1 MSTIVTHAT
10 ADLQLKPR
18 PATPPPKADA
28 FDLRRWTL
36 IWNRVGIS
44 LFCGSKGEVYGQER
58 SLKSLFWKIF
68 FHYLLACL
76 CSVIFWY
83 FSLANMVGLWNLFSH
98 SSQYDDKVWTE
109 IYVSNVQFFIVD
121 LKKKKKNGASAF
133 MVSMVILGREKMKK
147 VTLDLRNWKE
157 NEIKQ

>member
-1 MSTIVTHAT
+1 MSTIVTHTT

-28 FDLRRWTL
+28 FNLRRRTV
-36 IWNRVGIS
+36 IWKRVGIS
-44 LFCGSKGEVYGQER
+44 LFCGLKGEVYGQER

-83 FSLANMVGLWNLFSH
+83 FSLANMVGLWNLFSY

-121 LKKKKKNGASAF
+121 FFKKKKNWCFCLYG
-133 MVSMVILGREKMKK
+133 VNGDTGEREDEEGH
-147 VTLDLRNWKE
+147 VRS
-157 NEIKQ
+157 